1 MSVLEKIV
9 KNVRASVKRQARLRP
24 IEAMKIGRY
33 SKRSLIAAIERA
45 PRVPLIAEV
54 KRASPS
60 AGDIKPDADVLETA
74 RAMLKGG
81 AIALSVLTEPKYFK
95 GDPSFLREIRNIVEV
110 PVLRKDFIVDEYQ
123 LHESAELGADAVLLI
138 ARVLKQELPRFVHL
152 AEELGMECLV
162 EVTSVDE
169 VRLAVSAEARLI
181 GINNRDL
188 ETLNVNLD
196 HTRELA
202 PVVPEDMV
210 LVSESGIR
218 LPDDVRAMLRAG
230 ADAVLVGTAL
240 MQADDIERKVRSLVD
255 VR

>member
-1 MSVLEKIV
+1 MSVLEDILKS
-9 KNVRASVKRQARLRP
+9 VRAEVKRQARLRTVEVME
-24 IEAMKIGRY
+24 IDRS

-45 PRVPLIAEV
+45 PSVPLIAEV

-60 AGDIKPDADVLETA
+60 AGDIKPNANVLEAA
-74 RAMLKGG
+74 RAMLRGG

-95 GDPSFLREIRNIVEV
+95 GDPSFLREIRNVVEV

-138 ARVLKQELPRFVHL
+138 ARVLKQELPGFIHL

-162 EVTSVDE
+162 EVTSMDE

-188 ETLNVNLD
+188 ETLDINLD
-196 HTRELA
+196 RTRELA
-202 PVVPEDMV
+202 SVVPEDVV

-218 LPDDVRAMLRAG
+218 LPRDVRAMLRAG

-240 MQADDIERKVRSLVD
+240 MQADDIEEKVRSLVD

>member
-1 MSVLEKIV
+1 MSVLEKIL
-9 KNVRASVKRQARLRP
+9 KSVRAEVKRQARLKPVEVMEVDRS
-24 IEAMKIGRY
+24 

-45 PRVPLIAEV
+45 PKAPLIAEV

-60 AGDIKPDADVLETA
+60 AGDIKPNADVLEAA
-74 RAMLKGG
+74 RAMLRGG

-95 GDPSFLREIRNIVEV
+95 GDPSFLREIRNVVEV

-138 ARVLKQELPRFVHL
+138 ARVLKQELFGFMHL

-162 EVTSVDE
+162 EVTSMDE

-188 ETLNVNLD
+188 ETLEINLD
-196 HTRELA
+196 RTRELA
-202 PVVPEDMV
+202 SAVPEDVV

-218 LPDDVRAMLRAG
+218 LPRDVRAMLEAG

-240 MQADDIERKVRSLVD
+240 MQADDIEEKVRSLVD

>member
-1 MSVLEKIV
+1 MSVLAEIIKSV
-9 KNVRASVKRQARLRP
+9 QASVKEQVRLRP
-24 IEAMKIGRY
+24 VEAMEIGR
-33 SKRSLIAAIERA
+33 SQKRSLIAAIEQA
-45 PRVPLIAEV
+45 PKVPLIAEV

-60 AGDIKPDADVLETA
+60 AGNIKPDANVLEA
-74 RAMLKGG
+74 AHAMIRGG

-95 GDPSFLREIRNIVEV
+95 GDPSFLREIRNVVQV

-123 LHESAELGADAVLLI
+123 LYESAELGADVVLLLTK
-138 ARVLKQELPRFVHL
+138 VLKQELPGFMHL

-162 EVTSVDE
+162 EVTSMDE

-188 ETLNVNLD
+188 ETLDINLD
-196 HTRELA
+196 RTRELA
-202 PVVPEDMV
+202 SVVPEDVV

-218 LPDDVRAMLRAG
+218 LPRDVRAMLEAG

-240 MQADDIERKVRSLVD
+240 MQADDIEEKVRSLVD